1 MECRQAPS
9 AGRRSNHWA
18 ALGIH
23 WRVFAIG
30 GGGAREMAF
39 QRHRGQQPARLA
51 LEATRVRGQEAGRD
65 GGQAAV
71 AAMAAAGS
79 SSKEGLS
86 RACLGPCPGPCPGPS
101 QEL

>member
-9 AGRRSNHWA
+9 ARRRSNHWA

-51 LEATRVRGQEAGRD
+51 LEATPCSGAS
-65 GGQAAV
+65 GG
-71 AAMAAAGS
+71 GS
-79 SSKEGLS
+79 NGSGWQLSKEG
-86 RACLGPCPGPCPGPS
+86 PV
-101 QEL
+101 